1 VSSTNVRFARS
12 CPNRRRLGEFS
23 GRRDPDGRT
32 AAGRAPPGAVA
43 AACVEFLFGPLADN
57 PLRVG
62 APLRPP
68 FAGQW
73 RARRGEYRVRYR
85 IDNAEHVVYVL
96 DIDHRRDAYRS

>member
-1 VSSTNVRFARS
+1 MNFRVVVT
-12 CPNRRRLGEFS
+12 
-23 GRRDPDGRT
+23 RT
-32 AAGRAPPGAVA
+32 AARQLAEHPPKAAA

-57 PLRVG
+57 PRRVG

-85 IDNAEHVVYVL
+85 IDTTTQVVCVL